1 MKTNALLVTSYQG
14 RENTVPLAIKF
25 KDELV
30 PPNTITKVVI
40 KMEHVTDPGAVYCL
54 NTQTPTDP
62 IDLLEDSTLLR
73 FSPGLIPD
81 VVLGDYW
88 VWITVY
94 DGLAPNGIAWG
105 AAPDRKGIFY
115 DEPALYLKMVRWPVC
130 ST

>member
-14 RENTVPLAIKF
+14 RDNAVRLSLAVNGELVPENTV
-25 KDELV
+25 
-30 PPNTITKVVI
+30 TRVVL
-40 KMEHVTDPGAVYCL
+40 KLEHTTDPGAVYCL

-62 IDLLEDSTLLR
+62 IDLLEDNTVLR
-73 FSPGLIPD
+73 FKPGLIPD
-81 VVLGDYW
+81 VALGDYW

-105 AAPDRKGIFY
+105 AAPDMKGIFY